1 MKNNTIKKPKST
13 TNQGFF
19 SELGLSS
26 GAESVYTVLI
36 KRGASLVSD
45 ISKSTNQFRV
55 DTYKY
60 IEELMQHELVIQ
72 VKVGKRKKYEAVSP
86 EIMYSI
92 LKKKETKVIEG
103 VTEMCKIFDSKQKV
117 FQIEVFSGKEGIG
130 ALYEILVKDAKK
142 NAQLCRIESPQDYKK
157 IKKYYPKLYWKRA
170 GFRAG
175 GDIEKFV
182 ITNPIT
188 MNTRQ
193 KNLNRFSKGVPQ
205 KYLPFNFNF
214 TTLLI
219 EDKIAIIDFE
229 LEKAIL
235 IKDQRFADYMK
246 SIFWML
252 YGFLK

>member
-1 MKNNTIKKPKST
+1 MKHVNTSKIKDV
-13 TNQGFF
+13 TNKGFF

-26 GAESVYTVLI
+26 GAESVYLFLI
-36 KRGASLVSD
+36 QKGVSILSD
-45 ISKSTNQFRV
+45 ISKETHQFRV
-55 DTYKY
+55 DTYRY
-60 IEELMQHELVIQ
+60 IEELMLHELVIQ

-86 EIMYSI
+86 ELIYSI
-92 LKKKETKVIEG
+92 LKKKESRVIEG
-103 VTEMCKIFDSKQKV
+103 VTEMCKIFDTKQNV
-117 FQIEVFSGKEGIG
+117 FQVEVFSGKEGIG
-130 ALYEILVKDAKK
+130 SLYEILVKDAKK
-142 NAQLCRIESPQDYKK
+142 KAQLCRIESPQDYKK
-157 IKKYYPKLYWKRA
+157 IKKYYPKLYWNRA

-182 ITNPIT
+182 ITNPVT

-193 KNLNRFSKGVPQ
+193 KNLNRFSKGVPS

-235 IKDQRFADYMK
+235 IRDQRFADYMK